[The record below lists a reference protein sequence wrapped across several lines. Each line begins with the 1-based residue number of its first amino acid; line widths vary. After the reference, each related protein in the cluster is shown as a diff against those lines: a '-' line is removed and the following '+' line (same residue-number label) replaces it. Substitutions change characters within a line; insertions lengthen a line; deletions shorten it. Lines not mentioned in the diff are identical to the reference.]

1 MSPVRP
7 SGGESLQ
14 EMIDRYNRE
23 LMKMGRLGQS
33 HSQPS
38 AHPSAP
44 PKPVQPQPPVV
55 NIRPRPEPD
64 EPLHRPGSG
73 MPRPFPTEPLDE
85 PGAPPFTPGMGAREQ
100 GLRDMEQ
107 GHRDREQGM
116 RDIEQSRR
124 DREQGMKDIAQ
135 GQRDREQGMRDIE
148 QSRRDREQGMKDIA
162 QGQRDREQ
170 GMRDIAQG
178 QRDREQNMND
188 MPRIGMELE
197 QRLRELRERSLSLEQ
212 KRQEYMKCTSP
223 QDCWQHTDHSSPFN
237 RMAVTAAA
245 TPEEERAQWLRD
257 LEEGRRE
264 LEQGLRELEQGL
276 RDREHGVRDYE
287 QGLAEREYWLAQ
299 SRPAAAQPMAV
310 PPSGQSS
317 NRQVPVAPTVPGRVP
332 AQKPS
337 PTPPNDSY
345 GTLIVQAFTAR
356 RAEPVPGAQVAVT
369 QPGSGGEALIRV
381 MTTDENG
388 RTPPL
393 RLPVSGL
400 TEGAPSYSS
409 PFANFNVYVNA
420 EGFRP
425 SGALNAQMF
434 PGVTSLLPVELIP
447 GEQVM

>member
-1 MSPVRP
+1 
-7 SGGESLQ
+7 
-14 EMIDRYNRE
+14 
-23 LMKMGRLGQS
+23 
-33 HSQPS
+33 
-38 AHPSAP
+38 
-44 PKPVQPQPPVV
+44 
-55 NIRPRPEPD
+55 
-64 EPLHRPGSG
+64 
-73 MPRPFPTEPLDE
+73 
-85 PGAPPFTPGMGAREQ
+85 
-100 GLRDMEQ
+100 
-107 GHRDREQGM
+107 
-116 RDIEQSRR
+116 
-124 DREQGMKDIAQ
+124 
-135 GQRDREQGMRDIE
+135 
-148 QSRRDREQGMKDIA
+148 
-162 QGQRDREQ
+162 
-170 GMRDIAQG
+170 
-178 QRDREQNMND
+178 
-188 MPRIGMELE
+188 
-197 QRLRELRERSLSLEQ
+197 
-212 KRQEYMKCTSP
+212 
-223 QDCWQHTDHSSPFN
+223 
-237 RMAVTAAA
+237 MAVTAAA